1 MPFHPYFHG
10 TPFIIIGSAGN
21 MEIIPKL
28 MLTSKNVHSW
38 LLAQTANHNIDDT
51 VAIHCLVSG
60 HALGCTNS
68 TALIS
73 FLIVKEATYHCL
85 WLL

>member
-1 MPFHPYFHG
+1 
-10 TPFIIIGSAGN
+10 
-21 MEIIPKL
+21 MEFIPKL
-28 MLTSKNVHSW
+28 ILTSNNQSW
-38 LLAQTANHNIDDT
+38 LLAQTTNHHIDDT
-51 VAIHCLVSG
+51 AAIHCLVSG